1 MTPPSPL
8 SNESLTAPTP
18 PAAPNV
24 PVAAELPPPLPQ
36 LAEGLIPA
44 VLIPPITEEALQI
57 PEVESIIANFEQIY
71 QLGLETYEA
80 GDMSTVVFNPSLVSA
95 EQLTEAEGNGTLAQ
109 LAMPLLGD
117 GALAGEMAAPAPAP
131 APAQPLAGAGLSPTS
146 RANNMQPPQVSP
158 IQPDP
163 ITSQLARRAV

>member
-1 MTPPSPL
+1 MTPSPL
-8 SNESLTAPTP
+8 SNESLTAAP
-18 PAAPNV
+18 PAAPNT

-36 LAEGLIPA
+36 LAEGAIPA
-44 VLIPPITEEALQI
+44 ILIPPITDEVLQI

-80 GDMSTVVFNPSLVSA
+80 GDMSTVIYNPDLMTE

-109 LAMPLLGD
+109 LAQPLLGD
-117 GALAGEMAAPAPAP
+117 AALAGEAMAAPAP
-131 APAQPLAGAGLSPTS
+131 APAQPLAGAGISPAA

-158 IQPDP
+158 IQPNP
-163 ITSQLARRAV
+163 ITSQLARRAI